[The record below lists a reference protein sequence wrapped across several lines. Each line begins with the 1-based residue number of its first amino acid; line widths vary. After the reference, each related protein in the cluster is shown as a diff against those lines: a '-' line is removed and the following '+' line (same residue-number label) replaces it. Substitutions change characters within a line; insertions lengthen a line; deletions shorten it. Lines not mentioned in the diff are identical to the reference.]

1 MSNAQE
7 IKKRAQVLG
16 ADLCG
21 IASVDRFF
29 DAPAGFHPAD
39 VLQGAK
45 SVIVFAVRF
54 PASTLKSPSQ
64 AAYTFVRNR
73 LVDKIDTISF
83 QVALELEAAGHTA
96 VPVPSSDPYDY
107 WEGGRRHGQG
117 ILSLKHAAVRAG
129 LGQIGKNTLLA
140 NRDFGNMMR
149 LGAVITDAEL
159 EADAVSTETLCIPDC
174 TICLD
179 ACPAQALDGITIVQS
194 KCRSVSARYSE
205 GGGGVYA
212 CNTCRKVCPNSEGVL
227 AVK

>member
-1 MSNAQE
+1 
-7 IKKRAQVLG
+7 
-16 ADLCG
+16 
-21 IASVDRFF
+21 
-29 DAPAGFHPAD
+29 
-39 VLQGAK
+39 
-45 SVIVFAVRF
+45 
-54 PASTLKSPSQ
+54 
-64 AAYTFVRNR
+64 
-73 LVDKIDTISF
+73 
-83 QVALELEAAGHTA
+83 
-96 VPVPSSDPYDY
+96 
-107 WEGGRRHGQG
+107 
-117 ILSLKHAAVRAG
+117 
-129 LGQIGKNTLLA
+129 
-140 NRDFGNMMR
+140 MMW